1 MFNDIILIFKN
12 LTRIRTRADINLYYI
27 IVILFFIVLWIQ
39 RIPDYEM
46 KDKIPVYGTTISEKI
61 RNIAI
66 DVVLSNLLATLSYI
80 ILS

>member
-1 MFNDIILIFKN
+1 MFNDIILNFKN

-39 RIPDYEM
+39 RVPEYEM
-46 KDKIPVYGTTISEKI
+46 KDKTPIYGTTISEKI

-66 DVVLSNLLATLSYI
+66 DAVLSNLLAIISYI

>member
-1 MFNDIILIFKN
+1 MFNDMILNFKN

-39 RIPDYEM
+39 RVPEYEM
-46 KDKIPVYGTTISEKI
+46 KDKTPIYGTTISEKI

-66 DVVLSNLLATLSYI
+66 DAVLSNLLAIVSYI